1 MGDSGVLFLTAI
13 AVRTAIVLVA
23 LIVGVRIFGKRQL
36 GGMNV
41 YDLVL
46 VLALANAVQNAMT
59 RGSGQLAV
67 GLVSSGTL
75 LVLGR
80 LLGLAFVR
88 RPSLERSLVGIPTV
102 VVQDGQLHPSNMR
115 REGVTEAEV
124 LAAVRGYGLADL
136 SEVKLAVVEPDGSLS
151 VVPK

>member
-102 VVQDGQLHPSNMR
+102 VVQDSRLLETNMR

-124 LAAVRGYGLADL
+124 LAAVRGYGLSDL